1 MLHVSWVN
9 SKYVKQRPF
18 RPSFS
23 PLVSR
28 QGRTLDPFFFS
39 HVHDVEASPTFHFS
53 LSSHVHDIKVSRT
66 FHPSHKLMKFSTA
79 KSNNNVSMR
88 TSQTPFASWRPC
100 YTTLKNI
107 ERKKSNTK

>member
-39 HVHDVEASPTFHFS
+39 HVHD
-53 LSSHVHDIKVSRT
+53 IKVSRT

-88 TSQTPFASWRPC
+88 TSQTPFESWRPC